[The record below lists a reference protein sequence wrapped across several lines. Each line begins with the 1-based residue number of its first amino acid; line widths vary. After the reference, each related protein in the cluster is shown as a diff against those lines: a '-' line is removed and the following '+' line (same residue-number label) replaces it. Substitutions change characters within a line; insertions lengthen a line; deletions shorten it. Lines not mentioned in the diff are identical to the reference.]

1 MMKYKVILC
10 FCFLLNSILQLQ
22 SEKITDEVAAK
33 KYLDEIENQ
42 LEKANERVANAQWN
56 FNTDIND
63 KNEAKM
69 V

>member
-10 FCFLLNSILQLQ
+10 FCFLLNSISKLE

-33 KYLDEIENQ
+33 KYLEEADKQ
-42 LEKANERVANAQWN
+42 LEIAGERLTNAIWN
-56 FNTDIND
+56 FNTDINEA
-63 KNEAKM
+63 NEAKM